1 MKTISVFFVGLL
13 TTLYCH
19 LNAQESS
26 LQDST
31 AIVFIEENIEIDSSK
46 IDTLEEAE
54 IDTVV
59 PKKSFFYRILNQTKP
74 VTYLVFPLVSYTPE
88 TNLML
93 GVGGIASFRV
103 KQDTNT
109 APSFVIPWFTYSI
122 DKQMNAEIFGSVF
135 YKGTK
140 HQVDYETNF
149 KIQKIPFY
157 GIGNRL
163 DLDGKEL
170 VDMKSFRFFANYQ
183 NRIKNVFLVGPVYHV
198 DYTYDVQAE
207 PNKIMDTTDVLG
219 ESGGFVQGL
228 GLKMAFDNRDDV
240 FFPYKGNYFGV
251 QGIAYPT
258 WMGSKY
264 HFATV
269 QAEYKS
275 FLNIKRKVILA
286 SQIIAQMSFGDV
298 PFYQMPRLGGDKLMR
313 GFTAGTHR
321 DRFLF
326 YTQGE
331 LRVPLN
337 RFILSG
343 FFGSGIVGKEFMD
356 YFHVKDYSYSIGAGA
371 RFRPFKDK
379 NIVARLDVG
388 FWANTYGIYFV
399 FNEAF

>member
-1 MKTISVFFVGLL
+1 MRTFSALFFWVFVAIFTHVYAFEDSISNDSNILVENDSL
-13 TTLYCH
+13 TLD
-19 LNAQESS
+19 A
-26 LQDST
+26 
-31 AIVFIEENIEIDSSK
+31 V
-46 IDTLEEAE
+46 EEASVE
-54 IDTVV
+54 EQSDSISQ
-59 PKKSFFYRILNQTKP
+59 KKSFFHRILNQTKP

-122 DKQMNAEIFGSVF
+122 DKQMVAEVFGSVF

-140 HQVDYETNF
+140 HQVDYELNY
-149 KIQKIPFY
+149 KVQKVPFY

-163 DLDGKEL
+163 DFDNKEL
-170 VDMKSFRFFANYQ
+170 VKMNALRFLGAYQ
-183 NRIKNVFLVGPVYHV
+183 NRIKDVFLIGPVYNV
-198 DYTYDVQAE
+198 DYTFDLE
-207 PNKIMDTTDVLG
+207 PEKDKIMDTLDIPG
-219 ESGGFVQGL
+219 EKGGLSHGL
-228 GLKMAFDNRDDV
+228 GLRMAFDNRDDV
-240 FFPYKGNYFGV
+240 FFPYKGNYFSV
-251 QGIAYPT
+251 QGVGYPT
-258 WMGSKY
+258 WIGSKY
-264 HFATV
+264 QFATV

-286 SQIIAQMSFGDV
+286 SQILAQMSFGNV
-298 PFYQMPRLGGDKLMR
+298 PFYMMPRLGGDKIHR

-321 DRFLF
+321 DKFLF

-331 LRVPLN
+331 LRVPLD

-356 YFHVKDYSYSIGAGA
+356 YFHVKDYTYSIGAGA

-388 FWANTYGIYFV
+388 FWAKTYGIYFV